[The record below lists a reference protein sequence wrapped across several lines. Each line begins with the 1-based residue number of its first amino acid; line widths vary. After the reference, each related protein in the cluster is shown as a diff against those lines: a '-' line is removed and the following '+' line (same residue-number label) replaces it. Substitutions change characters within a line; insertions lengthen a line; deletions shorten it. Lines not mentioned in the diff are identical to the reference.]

1 MKQIAYV
8 KRPFIWSF
16 LVLLFCLTLP
26 VNASEKSPQEIDLTK
41 NTKSK
46 LLKNSYRKSNP
57 KARIVS
63 LMSRD

>member
-26 VNASEKSPQEIDLTK
+26 VNASEKSLERVKAITGKDEEQPSQ
-41 NTKSK
+41 
-46 LLKNSYRKSNP
+46 NS
-57 KARIVS
+57 
-63 LMSRD
+63 